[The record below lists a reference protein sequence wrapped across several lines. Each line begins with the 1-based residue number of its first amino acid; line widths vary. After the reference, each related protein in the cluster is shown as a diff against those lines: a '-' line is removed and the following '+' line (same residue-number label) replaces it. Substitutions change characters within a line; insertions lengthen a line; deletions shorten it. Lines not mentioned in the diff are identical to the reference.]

1 MEEILKFLDKPE
13 DEFHDFKLKWH
24 KDNGELVRDILNFVN
39 TIHHEDCYIF
49 FGVDDDGTI
58 KGIEADENRKNTE
71 EIRNLCSNLFLAINT
86 RLEIDVAT
94 VNVKGKDIDILTVYD
109 TNFVPQYLIKEY
121 KNRLKPGLIYSRNG
135 AINTPINESAPFE
148 VLNAL
153 FKKHNLLDVSINEQ
167 YHKVLK
173 DYSNWDYYSN
183 KDGYGYFYRLN
194 PDFNIK
200 IVDDEEN
207 RYDVEAYS
215 LDQLKPKI
223 SWYSLELRYRNVII
237 EEKLVNYLD
246 EGRIVVPSPN
256 LSILRYYN
264 EQTGYY
270 SILKNS
276 LDYRLLEFFRKV
288 GPLWESFSG
297 DNFIRNIVIF
307 EDEEERDNIIN
318 NLGNRLKKEYIQD
331 KITPTKDDVKNLNAR
346 LKAEGTKNTGSD
358 YELRQYNTTKL
369 INEYIED
376 PARLQNESDNYTK
389 TNK

>member
-24 KDNGELVRDILNFVN
+24 EDNGELVRDILNFIN

-49 FGVDDDGTI
+49 FGVGNDGKI
-58 KGIEADENRKNTE
+58 EGIEGDENRKDTE
-71 EIRNLCSNLFLAINT
+71 QISDLFSNLYLAINT
-86 RLEIDVAT
+86 RIELDVTT
-94 VNVKGKDIDILTVYD
+94 VNIDGKKIDILTIYD
-109 TNFVPQYLIKEY
+109 TNFVPQYLTKRY
-121 KNRLKPGLIYSRNG
+121 QKLNQGLIYSRNG

-148 VLNAL
+148 VLNSL

-167 YHKVLK
+167 YHKVLE
-173 DYSNWDYYSN
+173 DYLNWDYYAN
-183 KDGYGYFYRLN
+183 KEGYGYFYRLN

-215 LDQLKPKI
+215 LDQFKSKI

-256 LSILRYYN
+256 RPILYFSN
-264 EQTGYY
+264 EHSAYY

-276 LDYRLLEFFRKV
+276 MDYKLLEFFRKV

-307 EDEEERDNIIN
+307 ENEEERDNIIN
-318 NLGNRLKKEYIQD
+318 NLGTRLKKEYILD
-331 KITPTKDDVKNLNAR
+331 KITPTKDDIKKLNSR
-346 LKAEGTKNTGSD
+346 LKAEGTENIGSD
-358 YELRQYNTTKL
+358 HELRQYNTTKL